1 MQFIAPRR
9 LWKELLEATHD
20 SKFSGHLGVK
30 KVLSKLKVNFY
41 WFRMKE
47 YVRFWIQ
54 KCTVCGARKS
64 PNKKFRAPLGK
75 YIAGAPMD
83 RVATDITGP
92 FPISER
98 GYRYILVVQDQFSK
112 WVEAYPIKD
121 QSAETVAHVLVYE
134 FFSRLGLPI
143 ELHSDQGSNF
153 GSELAE
159 RFARRLTFIKREQ
172 AHTIHLGTGWLK
184 HLSRLY

>member
-1 MQFIAPRR
+1 MFDFGYRSA
-9 LWKELLEATHD
+9 L
-20 SKFSGHLGVK
+20 FVVLG
-30 KVLSKLKVNFY
+30 KVL
-41 WFRMKE
+41 
-47 YVRFWIQ
+47 I
-54 KCTVCGARKS
+54 
-64 PNKKFRAPLGK
+64 KKFRAPLGK

-98 GYRYILVVQDQFSK
+98 GYRYVLVVQDQFSK

-121 QSAETVAHVLVYE
+121 QSAETVAHVL
-134 FFSRLGLPI
+134 FTSFS
-143 ELHSDQGSNF
+143 QGWDYPLNYILTKEVILVQNF
-153 GSELAE
+153 SE

-184 HLSRLY
+184 RLTRLY